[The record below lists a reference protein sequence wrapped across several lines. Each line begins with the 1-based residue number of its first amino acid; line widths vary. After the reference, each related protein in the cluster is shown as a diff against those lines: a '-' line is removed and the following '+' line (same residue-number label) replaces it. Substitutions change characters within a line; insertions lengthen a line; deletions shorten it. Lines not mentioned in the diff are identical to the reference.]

1 MKRRRRL
8 LGKRDN
14 TLTVKLYQGPYTS
27 ITNTF
32 PVYLIK
38 NGLTIQTNTETGY
51 IRTFRKVPDGTYTLQ
66 SSNNKDTIT
75 TTVTVKGDTVYE
87 WTFDPYF
94 DIYGIVYLDNVAFP
108 NCTVTVTSGSSSS
121 TFITDS
127 SGEWHSSLKCK
138 KGDTVTVNIDAIT
151 ASDYNVNSYTET
163 FEITT
168 GNSFDYPL
176 VTYLEKVYKR
186 DVTIYVTKNGDTY

>member
-8 LGKRDN
+8 LGKRDS

-27 ITNTF
+27 INNKF

-51 IRTFRKVPDGTYTLQ
+51 IRTFKKVPDGTYTLQ

-87 WTFDPYF
+87 
-94 DIYGIVYLDNVAFP
+94 
-108 NCTVTVTSGSSSS
+108 
-121 TFITDS
+121 
-127 SGEWHSSLKCK
+127 
-138 KGDTVTVNIDAIT
+138 
-151 ASDYNVNSYTET
+151 
-163 FEITT
+163 
-168 GNSFDYPL
+168 
-176 VTYLEKVYKR
+176 
-186 DVTIYVTKNGDTY
+186 